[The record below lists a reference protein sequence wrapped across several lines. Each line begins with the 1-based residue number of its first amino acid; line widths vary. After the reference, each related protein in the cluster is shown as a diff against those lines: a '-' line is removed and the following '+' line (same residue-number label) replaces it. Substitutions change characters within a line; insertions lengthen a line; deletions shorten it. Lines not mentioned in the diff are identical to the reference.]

1 MMPAE
6 EKSSRGLRV
15 KSFRTTPIFTLT
27 LAVVVT
33 IVLMALMTWIAG
45 TMYQTFSQL
54 MEDELKFHALSGRIV
69 HLDEVLTMSSRLGA
83 ATGDPQWETRY
94 RSFEPKLDET
104 IQETIAL
111 ANGPSVKE
119 GVEQTNVANRKLV
132 ALENRAF
139 ALGGQGQK
147 EAALALLLSPEY
159 EGQKQVYAEGI
170 QKTIEAVRHQLH
182 GQLAAY
188 REGLIWVGIFAGLGI
203 VILSGA
209 WFGVLS
215 IVRGAFADQKRV
227 EEELEERVQ
236 ERTAELEDANKALR
250 EIQAQFEAVYNHHY
264 QLTGLIDSEGRLL
277 MGNKTALEFAGVE
290 AEDVVGKHFWE
301 TPWWTHSQEEQR
313 KLREAMERAMRGEM
327 VHFES
332 SHVSVTGETKNIDF
346 RIRPVFDDNGEVIY
360 LVPEGYDITER
371 KQAEEALRESEER
384 FRVLIEALPQQV
396 WTAQPDGSLDYV
408 NQRTL
413 EYFGR
418 TTEQMVGWGWKDV
431 LHPDDLPLCLERWA
445 KAKETN
451 TPYEI
456 EFRLRRREDD
466 SYRWHL
472 GRALPIFNQEG
483 QVVKWIGTNTDIM
496 EFKQLE
502 AQIQQTQKME
512 AIGTLAGGIA
522 HDFNN
527 ILSAIMGYTEIAVFK
542 AGGNKEV
549 KQNLDEVLV
558 ASQRA
563 KELVQQILAFSR
575 QTNQEQRPLEF
586 KLVVK
591 EVCKFL
597 RASLPTTIEI
607 RQNFTEG
614 PSTIL
619 GEPIQ
624 MHQVVMNLCA
634 NAEYAM
640 RERGGILELK
650 VDRVSGAT
658 NDKGTP
664 PHPTA
669 GSFIRLTVRDTGVG
683 MSPEVAHRIFDPFF
697 TTKEVGQGTGMGLAV
712 IHGIVTSHGGCI
724 DVQSNPG
731 VGTTFTID
739 FPEAEAMSTPEDT
752 KAQELECLMG
762 QGHILF
768 VEDEKSLAKLGEEA
782 LKRLGYEVRVCT
794 SGSEALEVFR
804 AEPFRFD
811 AVVTDQTMPKMTG
824 EVLSQELLRIR
835 PDVPIILCTGFTHL
849 ITPEK
854 AKAIG
859 IRAFLMKPLL
869 ARDLGRVL
877 YEIVPPKTNV

>member
-15 KSFRTTPIFTLT
+15 KSLRTTPIFTLN

-33 IVLMALMTWIAG
+33 MVLMALMTWIAG

-132 ALENRAF
+132 ALENRAL

-159 EGQKQVYAEGI
+159 EGQKQLYAEGI
-170 QKTIEAVRHQLH
+170 QKTIEAVHHQLH

-188 REGLIWVGIFAGLGI
+188 RERLIWVGIFAGLGI

-209 WFGVLS
+209 WFWVLS

-250 EIQAQFEAVYNHHY
+250 E
-264 QLTGLIDSEGRLL
+264 
-277 MGNKTALEFAGVE
+277 
-290 AEDVVGKHFWE
+290 
-301 TPWWTHSQEEQR
+301 
-313 KLREAMERAMRGEM
+313 
-327 VHFES
+327 
-332 SHVSVTGETKNIDF
+332 
-346 RIRPVFDDNGEVIY
+346 
-360 LVPEGYDITER
+360 
-371 KQAEEALRESEER
+371 SEER
-384 FRVLIEALPQQV
+384 FRGLIEALPQQV

-408 NQRTL
+408 NQRIL

-418 TTEQMVGWGWKDV
+418 TTEQMVEWGWKEA

-445 KAKETN
+445 KAIETN

-502 AQIQQTQKME
+502 AKIQQTQKME

-527 ILSAIMGYTEIAVFK
+527 ILSAIIGYTEIAGFK
-542 AGGNKEV
+542 AGGDKAV

-575 QTNQEQRPLEF
+575 QTDQEQRPLEF

-591 EVCKFL
+591 EVCKLL

-619 GEPIQ
+619 GDPIQ

-658 NDKGTP
+658 NDKKTP

-669 GSFIRLTVRDTGVG
+669 GSFIRLIVRDTGVG

-712 IHGIVTSHGGCI
+712 IHGIVTSHGGRI

-739 FPEAEAMSTPEDT
+739 FPEAEASSTPEDT
-752 KAQELECLMG
+752 KTQELECLMS
-762 QGHILF
+762 QGRILF

-782 LKRLGYEVRVCT
+782 LKRYGYEVRVCT
-794 SGSEALEVFR
+794 SGSEALEAFQ

-869 ARDLGRVL
+869 SRDLGRVL
-877 YEIVPPKTNV
+877 HEIVPPKTNV

>member
-6 EKSSRGLRV
+6 EKSSRGLQV
-15 KSFRTTPIFTLT
+15 KSLRTTPIFTLT

-54 MEDELKFHALSGRIV
+54 MEDELKFHALSGKIV
-69 HLDEVLTMSSRLGA
+69 YLDEVLTMSSRLGA

-111 ANGPSVKE
+111 ATGPSVRE

-132 ALENRAF
+132 ELENRAL

-159 EGQKQVYAEGI
+159 EGQKQLYAEGI
-170 QKTIEAVRHQLH
+170 QKTIEAVHHQLH

-188 REGLIWVGIFAGLGI
+188 RERLIWVGIFAGVGI

-209 WFGVLS
+209 WFWVLS
-215 IVRGAFADQKRV
+215 IVRGAFANQKRV

-250 EIQAQFEAVYNHHY
+250 E
-264 QLTGLIDSEGRLL
+264 
-277 MGNKTALEFAGVE
+277 
-290 AEDVVGKHFWE
+290 
-301 TPWWTHSQEEQR
+301 
-313 KLREAMERAMRGEM
+313 
-327 VHFES
+327 
-332 SHVSVTGETKNIDF
+332 
-346 RIRPVFDDNGEVIY
+346 
-360 LVPEGYDITER
+360 
-371 KQAEEALRESEER
+371 SEER
-384 FRVLIEALPQQV
+384 FRGLIEAVPQQV

-408 NQRTL
+408 NQRIL
-413 EYFGR
+413 AYFGR
-418 TTEQMVGWGWKDV
+418 TTEQMVEWGWKEA
-431 LHPDDLPLCLERWA
+431 LHPDDLPLWLELWA
-445 KAKETN
+445 KARETN

-502 AQIQQTQKME
+502 AKIQQSQKME

-527 ILSAIMGYTEIAVFK
+527 ILSAIMGYTEIAGFK
-542 AGGNKEV
+542 AGGDKAI

-575 QTNQEQRPLEF
+575 QTDQEQQPLDL
-586 KLVVK
+586 KLLVK
-591 EVCKFL
+591 EVCKLL
-597 RASLPTTIEI
+597 RASLPATIEI
-607 RQNFTEG
+607 HQSFTEG
-614 PSTIL
+614 SSTIL
-619 GEPIQ
+619 GDPIQ

-640 RERGGILELK
+640 REGGGLLELK
-650 VDRVSGAT
+650 VDRVRGAT
-658 NDKGTP
+658 HDKEPP

-683 MSPEVAHRIFDPFF
+683 MAPEVTSRIFDPFF

-724 DVQSNPG
+724 DVQSKPG

-739 FPEAEAMSTPEDT
+739 FPEAEVRSIPEDT
-752 KAQELECLMG
+752 KAQELECPKG

-782 LKRLGYEVRVCT
+782 LKRLEYEVRVCT
-794 SGSEALEVFR
+794 SGREALEAFR

-824 EVLSQELLRIR
+824 EVLSRELLRIR

-869 ARDLGRVL
+869 AQDLGRVL
-877 YEIVPPKTNV
+877 HVIVPPKANV

>member
-15 KSFRTTPIFTLT
+15 KSLRTTPIFALT

-33 IVLMALMTWIAG
+33 MVLMALMTWIAG

-54 MEDELKFHALSGRIV
+54 MADELKFHALSGKIV

-111 ANGPSVKE
+111 ATGPSVKE

-132 ALENRAF
+132 ELENRAL
-139 ALGGQGQK
+139 ALGEQGQK

-159 EGQKQVYAEGI
+159 EGQKQLYSEGI
-170 QKTIEAVRHQLH
+170 QKTIEGVHHQLH
-182 GQLAAY
+182 GQVPAY
-188 REGLIWVGIFAGLGI
+188 RERLIWVGIFAGLGI

-209 WFGVLS
+209 WLGVLS

-250 EIQAQFEAVYNHHY
+250 E
-264 QLTGLIDSEGRLL
+264 
-277 MGNKTALEFAGVE
+277 
-290 AEDVVGKHFWE
+290 
-301 TPWWTHSQEEQR
+301 
-313 KLREAMERAMRGEM
+313 
-327 VHFES
+327 
-332 SHVSVTGETKNIDF
+332 
-346 RIRPVFDDNGEVIY
+346 
-360 LVPEGYDITER
+360 
-371 KQAEEALRESEER
+371 SEER
-384 FRVLIEALPQQV
+384 FRGLIEALPQQV

-408 NQRTL
+408 NQRIL
-413 EYFGR
+413 DYFGL
-418 TTEQMVGWGWKDV
+418 TSEQMLGWGWKER

-445 KAKETN
+445 KARETN

-502 AQIQQTQKME
+502 ARIQQTQKME

-527 ILSAIMGYTEIAVFK
+527 ILSAIMGYTEIAVLK
-542 AGGNKEV
+542 AGGDKAV

-575 QTNQEQRPLEF
+575 QTDQEQRPLEF

-597 RASLPTTIEI
+597 LASLPTTIEI
-607 RQNFTEG
+607 RQSFTEG

-619 GEPIQ
+619 GDPIQ

-658 NDKGTP
+658 NEKETP

-683 MSPEVAHRIFDPFF
+683 MSPAVAHRIFDPFF

-724 DVQSNPG
+724 DVQSKPG

-739 FPEAEAMSTPEDT
+739 FPEAEARSIPEDT

-782 LKRLGYEVRVCT
+782 LKRFGYEVRVCT
-794 SGSEALEVFR
+794 SGSEALEAFR

-859 IRAFLMKPLL
+859 IRTFLMKPLL

-877 YEIVPPKTNV
+877 HEIVPPKTNV

>member
-1 MMPAE
+1 
-6 EKSSRGLRV
+6 
-15 KSFRTTPIFTLT
+15 
-27 LAVVVT
+27 
-33 IVLMALMTWIAG
+33 
-45 TMYQTFSQL
+45 
-54 MEDELKFHALSGRIV
+54 
-69 HLDEVLTMSSRLGA
+69 MSSRLGA

-111 ANGPSVKE
+111 ANGHSVKE
-119 GVEQTNVANRKLV
+119 GVKQTNVANRKLV

-139 ALGGQGQK
+139 ALVGQGQK

-170 QKTIEAVRHQLH
+170 KKTIEAVRHQLH

-188 REGLIWVGIFAGLGI
+188 RERLIWVGIFAGLGI

-236 ERTAELEDANKALR
+236 ERTAGFEDANKALR
-250 EIQAQFEAVYNHHY
+250 EIKAQFEAVYNHHY

-332 SHVSVTGETKNIDF
+332 THVSVTGETKNIDF

-396 WTAQPDGSLDYV
+396 WTAQPDGTVDYV
-408 NQRTL
+408 NKRTL
-413 EYFGR
+413 DYFGR
-418 TTEQMVGWGWKDV
+418 TTAQMVGWGWKDV
-431 LHPDDLPLCLERWA
+431 LHPDDLPLSLERWA

-451 TPYEI
+451 TPYEV

-483 QVVKWIGTNTDIM
+483 QVVKWLGTNTDIM

-527 ILSAIMGYTEIAVFK
+527 ILSAIMGYTEMAGLKVGGDK
-542 AGGNKEV
+542 AV

-575 QTNQEQRPLEF
+575 QGDQLHQPIELQVT
-586 KLVVK
+586 VK
-591 EVCKFL
+591 EVLKFL
-597 RASLPTTIEI
+597 SATLPSNIEI
-607 RQNFTEG
+607 QQHFTEE
-614 PSTIL
+614 SAIIL
-619 GEPIQ
+619 GNPIQ
-624 MHQVVMNLCA
+624 IHQVLMNLCA

-640 RERGGILELK
+640 RGSGGVLEIRLVPVTVGLDRLLVYPELK
-650 VDRVSGAT
+650 PGRYVC
-658 NDKGTP
+658 
-664 PHPTA
+664 
-669 GSFIRLTVRDTGVG
+669 LTVRDTGAG
-683 MSPEVAHRIFDPFF
+683 ISSENIQRIFDPFF
-697 TTKEVGQGTGMGLAV
+697 TTKKIGEGSGMGLSV
-712 IHGIVTSHGGCI
+712 VHGIVANHGGKI
-724 DVQSNPG
+724 SVATNLGQ
-731 VGTTFTID
+731 GTTFTLY
-739 FPEAEAMSTPEDT
+739 FPRIESAQVPDASQRSD
-752 KAQELECLMG
+752 QELFYG
-762 QGHILF
+762 SGHVLYI
-768 VEDEKSLAKLGEEA
+768 EDEEPLGKLGQEILE
-782 LKRLGYEVRVCT
+782 RLGYTVTMRA
-794 SGSEALEVFR
+794 SSIEALAAFR
-804 AEPFRFD
+804 SDPFCFD
-811 AVVTDQTMPKMTG
+811 VVITDQTMPNMTG
-824 EVLSQELLRIR
+824 DALARQILEIR
-835 PDVPIILCTGFTHL
+835 PEVPIVLCTGFSHM

-854 AKAIG
+854 AKTIG

-869 ARDLGRVL
+869 LRDLGRVL
-877 YEIVPPKTNV
+877 HEIVPPKTNV

>member
-15 KSFRTTPIFTLT
+15 KSLRTTPIFTLT
-27 LAVVVT
+27 LAVVMT
-33 IVLMALMTWIAG
+33 MVLMALMTWIAG

-54 MEDELKFHALSGRIV
+54 MEDELKFHALSGKIV

-94 RSFEPKLDET
+94 RSLEPKLDET

-111 ANGPSVKE
+111 ATGPSVKE

-132 ALENRAF
+132 ELENRAL

-159 EGQKQVYAEGI
+159 EGQKQLYAEGI
-170 QKTIEAVRHQLH
+170 KKTIEAVHHQLH

-188 REGLIWVGIFAGLGI
+188 RERLIWVGIFAGLGI

-236 ERTAELEDANKALR
+236 ERTAELEHANKR
-250 EIQAQFEAVYNHHY
+250 
-264 QLTGLIDSEGRLL
+264 
-277 MGNKTALEFAGVE
+277 
-290 AEDVVGKHFWE
+290 
-301 TPWWTHSQEEQR
+301 
-313 KLREAMERAMRGEM
+313 
-327 VHFES
+327 
-332 SHVSVTGETKNIDF
+332 
-346 RIRPVFDDNGEVIY
+346 
-360 LVPEGYDITER
+360 
-371 KQAEEALRESEER
+371 LRESEER
-384 FRVLIEALPQQV
+384 FRGLIEALPQQV

-408 NQRTL
+408 NQRIL
-413 EYFGR
+413 DYFGL
-418 TTEQMVGWGWKDV
+418 TSEQMVGWGWKER

-445 KAKETN
+445 KARESN

-502 AQIQQTQKME
+502 AKIQQTQKME

-527 ILSAIMGYTEIAVFK
+527 ILSAIMGYTEIAGFK
-542 AGGNKEV
+542 ARGDKAV

-575 QTNQEQRPLEF
+575 QTDQEQRPLEL

-607 RQNFTEG
+607 RQSFTEG

-619 GEPIQ
+619 GDPIQ

-658 NDKGTP
+658 HDKEPP

-739 FPEAEAMSTPEDT
+739 FPEAEARSIPEDT

-768 VEDEKSLAKLGEEA
+768 VEDEKSLAKLGEET
-782 LKRLGYEVRVCT
+782 LKRFGYEVRVCT
-794 SGSEALEVFR
+794 SGSEALEAFR

-835 PDVPIILCTGFTHL
+835 PGVPIILCTGFTHL

-869 ARDLGRVL
+869 AKDLGRVL
-877 YEIVPPKTNV
+877 HEIVPPKTSV